1 MWWCDHQ
8 EIQLF
13 PCQLV
18 VSKPRPQDNCY
29 LTKNVPIQQIS
40 KNAISSCPYLH
51 VIIDYTS
58 INVKLINRLPRCIPM
73 YKNFFTGLKN
83 FLKMTANGYCI
94 VQSTKVAFSEI
105 ETINYHE
112 TLPRWQH
119 LTSGHHVSH
128 FNKCHVATQ
137 QATSSGRTAAAE
149 TTSCFHPNAK
159 EWCCGQVACGSKFS

>member
-1 MWWCDHQ
+1 MPV
-8 EIQLF
+8 F
-13 PCQLV
+13 T
-18 VSKPRPQDNCY
+18 N
-29 LTKNVPIQQIS
+29 T
-40 KNAISSCPYLH
+40 
-51 VIIDYTS
+51 IIDYTS
-58 INVKLINRLPRCIPM
+58 INVKLINRLPQCIPM

-83 FLKMTANGYCI
+83 FLKMTANRYCI

-149 TTSCFHPNAK
+149 TTSCFHPNACK
-159 EWCCGQVACGSKFS
+159 GMMLWTSCMRV